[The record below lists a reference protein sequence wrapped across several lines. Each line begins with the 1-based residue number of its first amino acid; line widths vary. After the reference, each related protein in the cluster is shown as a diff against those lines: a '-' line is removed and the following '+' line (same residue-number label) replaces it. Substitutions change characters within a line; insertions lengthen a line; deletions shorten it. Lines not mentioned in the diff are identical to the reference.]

1 MREKNCSRS
10 PSGSEKEVT
19 DYEKICKTAPADH
32 RDHTAPDPRRT
43 SPLGRAPGTD
53 RHPLRSGRHT
63 QRLVRKPFA
72 VFGLPCLLA
81 AVHLLT
87 VCITLADPKRKNIQ
101 HRLLMLVFWIVPAV
115 SIVIS
120 GLIYLN
126 ALSIP
131 VDTSAAVLLLVG
143 ALYIV
148 LGVCMPKLRQ
158 NYTVGIKLPW
168 TLNSTENW
176 KRTHCLGG
184 KVLPHR
190 RGPDHPL
197 RPSRQDDQRRFRAD
211 RCGCDH
217 GAVRSGAWS
226 LFVSP
231 VPERI

>member
-1 MREKNCSRS
+1 MKKYAKLLLLTTGITLLPILAGLLLWEELPEQIATHFGADGTPNGW
-10 PSGSEKEVT
+10 SG
-19 DYEKICKTAPADH
+19 
-32 RDHTAPDPRRT
+32 
-43 SPLGRAPGTD
+43 
-53 RHPLRSGRHT
+53 
-63 QRLVRKPFA
+63 KPFA

-131 VDTSAAVLLLVG
+131 VDASAAVLLLVG

-184 KVLPHR
+184 KVFLIGGVLTILCGLAGR
-190 RGPDHPL
+190 MI
-197 RPSRQDDQRRFRAD
+197 SDDFALIAVVVITVLCALVPGVYSFLLFRK
-211 RCGCDH
+211 G
-217 GAVRSGAWS
+217 
-226 LFVSP
+226 
-231 VPERI
+231 I